1 MQPFPLASPPVSLP
15 SEEGRGSREGG
26 EGALPVVWLV
36 EDSAL
41 ERERARRVLEGH
53 CVLEVF
59 AEGPTMLERLALGAR
74 PSLVLLDLYLPGIPG
89 IDLLRFL
96 RAQLDA
102 AELPVLMLTVAGSK
116 ADVVESLQAGANDY
130 VTKPYDPAEL
140 LARVTSQLRTQQ
152 LHQRLRHA
160 EEGFRRLAAHLPDV
174 VARFDRQHRHTF
186 VSPSIR
192 RFAAQPVEYFLGKT
206 NAELGMPAERVQQW
220 GVAIDEA
227 FTGREV
233 SLEFDFHGPEG
244 RRVMESR
251 LLPERDARGNVLS
264 VLSIARDVT
273 EERMR
278 AEYERHL
285 IGIVSHDLKNPL
297 AAILMQ
303 VQVGLLRARGDGG
316 TRDILERIQRT
327 ATRATGLVGDLLD
340 FTRTR
345 LGAGLQLVTR
355 HQDLRDVLVQV
366 VEESRIARPDRRLHW
381 EVEGET
387 ALVADGERL
396 AQLATNLIA
405 NALQYSPV
413 ASEVRVRLEGAPEAV
428 VLAVHNEGA
437 PIPAEVLARLFE
449 PFQRASAEQDRSG
462 RNVGLGLYIVHQI
475 ARAHGGQVM
484 VRSSHEEGTTFIVRL
499 PRVRDMAS
507 R

>member
-1 MQPFPLASPPVSLP
+1 ML
-15 SEEGRGSREGG
+15 EGG
-26 EGALPVVWLV
+26 EDALPEVWLV

-41 ERERARRVLEGH
+41 ECERARRVLEGH

-59 AEGPTMLERLALGAR
+59 AEGPTMLERLALGVR
-74 PSLVLLDLYLPGIPG
+74 PALVVLDLNLPGIPG
-89 IDLLRFL
+89 IELLRFL

-192 RFAAQPVEYFLGKT
+192 RFTTEPVEHFLGKT
-206 NAELGMPAERVQQW
+206 NAELGMPAERVRQW
-220 GVAIDEA
+220 EVAIDEA

-233 SLEFDFHGPEG
+233 ALEFEFPGTGG
-244 RRVMESR
+244 RRVVQSR
-251 LLPERDARGNVLS
+251 LLPERDDRGNVLS

-278 AEYERHL
+278 AEHERHL

-303 VQVGLLRARGDGG
+303 VQVGLVRGGG
-316 TRDILERIQRT
+316 DAATRDILERIRRT
-327 ATRATGLVGDLLD
+327 ATRATGLVSDLLD

-345 LGAGLQLVTR
+345 LGGGLPLATR
-355 HQDLRDVLVQV
+355 LQDLRDVLGQV
-366 VEESRIARPDRRLHW
+366 LEELRIARPDRQLRW

-387 ALVADGERL
+387 SLVADGERL
-396 AQLATNLIA
+396 AQLVTNLVA
-405 NALQYSPV
+405 NALQYSPRET
-413 ASEVRVRLEGAPEAV
+413 EVRVRLEGQAEAV
-428 VLAVHNEGA
+428 VLTVHNQGA

-475 ARAHGGQVM
+475 ARAHGGQVT
-484 VRSSHEEGTTFIVRL
+484 VRSSQEDGTTFAVRL
-499 PRVRDMAS
+499 PRVRDTAS
-507 R
+507 Q